1 MKKSVLT
8 HIAETLQQYG
18 QQGQDA
24 TVALWNNATSQNA
37 NKLAYLRRWFLP
49 NRGTVV
55 IVVLLIATRSF
66 WSRGFRSQPPF
77 FPNAIGY
84 QARLTD
90 PDGIPLTG
98 RYKMAFRLYDV
109 PTRGTPLWEEIWSA
123 RVSDGLF
130 SLMLGTIK
138 YTLASTIQE
147 HDKLY
152 LGITVGNDIELS
164 PRVELA
170 RVAYS
175 MHALTVSDGS
185 LTTDKMADGA
195 LTLSK
200 VADGSVTTEKI
211 ADGAVTH
218 FKVTDKMADGALT
231 DIWYLAPTSAVTI
244 NSNTGWTDIADTS
257 LTFSLDARAN
267 VFLTYS
273 INVQPNGYPGGD
285 VLATRLVVDGAP
297 YGSSGS
303 HYHPYSSG
311 NSNVNLNGNL
321 VLDLAPGEHTVTLQW
336 KSYYNTTSWDNDP
349 RWCDGYCGART
360 ITALAFYK

>member
-66 WSRGFRSQPPF
+66 WSTAFRSQPPF

-90 PDGIPLTG
+90 LDGIPLTG

-185 LTTDKMADGA
+185 LTTDKMADGG

-211 ADGAVTH
+211 ADGPVTH

-257 LTFSLDARAN
+257 LTFTLDARAN
-267 VFLTYS
+267 VFLSYS
-273 INVQPNGYPGGD
+273 INVQPNGNPGND
-285 VLATRLVVDGAP
+285 WLSTRLLVDGAP
-297 YGSSGS
+297 YRSSGG
-303 HYHPYSSG
+303 HYQPYRSG
-311 NSNVNLNGNL
+311 NPNVHLNGKL
-321 VLDLAPGEHTVTLQW
+321 LLDLEPGQHTVTLQW
-336 KSYYNTTSWDNDP
+336 RTFLNTVSWTNNP
-349 RWCDGYCGART
+349 GSNDGYIAPRT
-360 ITALAFYK
+360 ISAFAFYK